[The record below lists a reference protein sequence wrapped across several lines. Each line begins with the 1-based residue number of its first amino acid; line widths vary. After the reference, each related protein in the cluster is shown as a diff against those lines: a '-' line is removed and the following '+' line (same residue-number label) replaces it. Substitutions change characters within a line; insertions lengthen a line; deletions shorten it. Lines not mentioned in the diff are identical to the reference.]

1 MTIHNRRRRVIATL
15 IVLAGLAAA
24 VAVVLR
30 AGAHHPADLLAA
42 DIGRYLES
50 VPEERVGIELQQLAE
65 LDRVGL
71 LVVADA
77 LGSERA
83 CVAQSAAT
91 TLQHLLKRWRTLP
104 HDESSVRVARLA
116 RRLAQ
121 RAEQWPSA
129 ARSVASDLAL
139 QVLNWPVDGQQ
150 VDRAALIADC
160 EHVLRLQRAEVSHLT
175 TPASGS
181 EAARPV
187 QRPRVPREAPSEERV
202 DAGTVA
208 ASDAGGKPPVR
219 ANSVPPLPLRW
230 SPDAEPQ
237 ATAEQLPQRVPDP
250 GRTTQDP
257 KSSGDAGPDAGQ
269 GPTLAPPAELAP
281 DPPAVLQL
289 APIRPLSGTVA
300 PDAAADAD
308 IETGMATWSDLEVIR
323 GLVERDTGR
332 AADAELT
339 LRQRGFGELD
349 LALARKLASPDAATR
364 RQLAENLTRLP
375 TAAGRWLIWLSQ
387 DTDPGVRSAAVSL
400 MVTAQDPRLVRRL
413 REMETSEPDDD
424 IRDQLRRW
432 RDKQ

>member
-1 MTIHNRRRRVIATL
+1 MTIHNQRRRVIATV

-30 AGAHHPADLLAA
+30 SGAHRPADLLAA
-42 DIGRYLES
+42 DIGRYLGS
-50 VPEERVGIELQQLAE
+50 VPDERVGVELQQLAE
-65 LDRVGL
+65 LNHVGL
-71 LVVADA
+71 LAVADA

-83 CVAQSAAT
+83 CVAQSAAA
-91 TLQHLLKRWRTLP
+91 TLQRLLKRWRALP
-104 HDESSVRVARLA
+104 RDESSMRVARLT

-121 RAEQWPSA
+121 RAERWPSA

-139 QVLNWPVDGQQ
+139 QVLNWPVDGRQ

-160 EHVLRLQRAEVSHLT
+160 EHVLRLQGTEVPQLA

-181 EAARPV
+181 EAARPA
-187 QRPRVPREAPSEERV
+187 QPPRVPRETPSEERV
-202 DAGTVA
+202 DVGAVA
-208 ASDAGGKPPVR
+208 VSDANGKPPVR
-219 ANSVPPLPLRW
+219 ASSVPPLPLRW

-237 ATAEQLPQRVPDP
+237 ATEEWLPQRVPDP
-250 GRTTQDP
+250 GRNAQEP
-257 KSSGDAGPDAGQ
+257 ASSGDAGPDPERVPA
-269 GPTLAPPAELAP
+269 LAPPAELEP
-281 DPPAVLQL
+281 DPAAVLQL
-289 APIRPLSGTVA
+289 APIQPLSGTVA
-300 PDAAADAD
+300 PDAAADM
-308 IETGMATWSDLEVIR
+308 ETDMDTWSDLEVIR
-323 GLVERDTGR
+323 GLVERDPGR

-339 LRQRGFGELD
+339 LRQRGFRELD

-413 REMETSEPDDD
+413 REMEASEPDDD

-432 RDKQ
+432 REAVRK